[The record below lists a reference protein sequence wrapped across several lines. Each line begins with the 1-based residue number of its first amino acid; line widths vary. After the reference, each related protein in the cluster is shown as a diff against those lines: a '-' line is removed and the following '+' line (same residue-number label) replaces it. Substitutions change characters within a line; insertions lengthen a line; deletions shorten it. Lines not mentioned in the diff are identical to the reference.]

1 MQYKDQNSMH
11 VFMYYPNKCEFRENK
26 AQIGEG
32 LQWLPGLLSEFTCFL
47 QGTY

>member
-1 MQYKDQNSMH
+1 MITSVVDQFL
-11 VFMYYPNKCEFRENK
+11 VLTQDK

-32 LQWLPGLLSEFTCFL
+32 LQWLPGLLSKFTCFL